1 MSSKKVFVLD
11 DEYVVRRVVCR
22 ALEKRGFSV
31 TGFEREERLFEAL
44 ESENCGLLITDMKM
58 PGVDGMELVGKLRR
72 EYSDIPVVVIS
83 GSVSYEVEVLKDK
96 LGVCEV
102 LLKPFDIKRLQEVA
116 ARWCC

>member
-31 TGFEREERLFEAL
+31 TGFERAERLFETL
-44 ESENCGLLITDMKM
+44 ESENCGLIITDMKM
-58 PGVDGMELVGKLRR
+58 PGSCGLELVNKIRQKHR
-72 EYSDIPVVVIS
+72 EIPVVVIS
-83 GSVSYEVEVLKDK
+83 GSVSHEVEELKDK

-102 LLKPFDIKRLQEVA
+102 LLKPFEIKRLQEVA
-116 ARWCC
+116 DRWCC